1 MHSMGK
7 ILKSSLV
14 GATLLA
20 ATATPA
26 LAADPVSPMAAATDI
41 FLARPASFLGT
52 VAGASFWLITSP
64 ITFLNGN
71 ASDTYELL
79 VQTPADYTFKR
90 PLDEDL

>member
-1 MHSMGK
+1 MHSMGR
-7 ILKSSLV
+7 ILKSSLA

-20 ATATPA
+20 TAATPA
-26 LAADPVSPMAAATDI
+26 LAADPVSPMSVAADI

-52 VAGASFWLITSP
+52 VAGTGFWIVTSP

-71 ASDTYELL
+71 ASDTYDLL

-90 PLDEDL
+90 PLGEDL

>member
-1 MHSMGK
+1 MGR
-7 ILKSSLV
+7 ILKSSLA

-20 ATATPA
+20 TAATPA
-26 LAADPVSPMAAATDI
+26 LAADPVSPMSVAADI

-52 VAGASFWLITSP
+52 VAGAGFWIVTSP

-71 ASDTYELL
+71 ASDTYDLL

-90 PLDEDL
+90 PLGEDL

>member
-1 MHSMGK
+1 MGR
-7 ILKSSLV
+7 ILKFSLA

-20 ATATPA
+20 TAATPA
-26 LAADPVSPMAAATDI
+26 LAADPVSPMSVAADI

-52 VAGASFWLITSP
+52 VAGAGFWIVTSP

-71 ASDTYELL
+71 ASDTYDLL

-90 PLDEDL
+90 PLGEDL

>member
-1 MHSMGK
+1 MHSMGR
-7 ILKSSLV
+7 ILKSSLA

-20 ATATPA
+20 TAATPA
-26 LAADPVSPMAAATDI
+26 LAADPVSPMSVAADI

-52 VAGASFWLITSP
+52 VAGAGFWIVTSP

-71 ASDTYELL
+71 ASDTYDLL

-90 PLDEDL
+90 PLGEDL

>member
-1 MHSMGK
+1 MGR
-7 ILKSSLV
+7 ILKFSLA

-20 ATATPA
+20 TAATPA
-26 LAADPVSPMAAATDI
+26 LAVDPVSPMSVAADI

-52 VAGASFWLITSP
+52 VAGTGFWIVTSP

-71 ASDTYELL
+71 ASDTYDLL

-90 PLDEDL
+90 PLGEDL

>member
-1 MHSMGK
+1 MRSMSK

-20 ATATPA
+20 AAATPA
-26 LAADPVSPMAAATDI
+26 LAADPVSPASAAADI
-41 FLARPASFLGT
+41 LLARPASFLGT
-52 VAGASFWLITSP
+52 VAGASFWVITLP

-90 PLDEDL
+90 PLGEDL